1 MDPHSKEINQFLA
14 TRPLKT
20 AMQALWALQNM
31 KLEHLV
37 PDLEPLLEQNLGW
50 WEKYYPPGFDL
61 LPEYLRQRVKDKID
75 EELEPMCVP
84 YDLENVNLFPK

>member
-1 MDPHSKEINQFLA
+1 
-14 TRPLKT
+14 
-20 AMQALWALQNM
+20 
-31 KLEHLV
+31 
-37 PDLEPLLEQNLGW
+37 LGW

-84 YDLENVNLFPK
+84 YHLENVNLFPK